1 MKNIVK
7 ILLVLPLALLSACT
21 KTGGKLYE
29 GQLQHLDIKLDYP
42 GGYEAFARQGVDVK
56 LEEINN
62 LVTYFTRTDAKGC
75 ASVQLPSGLY
85 RISVSDRVDND
96 IFNGTLDRFVLD
108 GRKTSANLA
117 LVYSKAGTLLIK
129 EIYCGGCK
137 KLPEV
142 GDYQADQYIMIH
154 NNDVQ
159 TQYLDSLCF
168 GTLAPYNSNAS
179 NPWGGIAQSAPV
191 IQALWQFGGRGDSF
205 PLKPGEDAVLC
216 LRGAI
221 DHTVQYPLSV
231 DLNREGYFVCYNN
244 TYFTNPAYHP
254 VPGSNISLDRYL
266 DVVVKVG
273 QANAYTFSINSPT
286 VIIFRPQGM
295 SVREFVAA
303 EGSITPVPGSSA
315 DRVVMV
321 PWEWIIDGVEVFNG
335 STTSNAKRIRS
346 DVDAGFVTLSETFMG
361 HSVMRHKDQEMSDVN
376 GFEVLKDSNNSSA
389 DFYERETA
397 SLHHDKE

>member
-1 MKNIVK
+1 MSA
-7 ILLVLPLALLSACT
+7 LLLSACAGT
-21 KTGGKLYE
+21 DGGLYD
-29 GQLQHLDIKLDYP
+29 GQLQQLVVTLDYP
-42 GGYEAFARQGVDVK
+42 GGYESYAREGVDVK
-56 LEEINN
+56 FEEINN
-62 LVTYFTRTDAKGC
+62 LVTYFAHTDSKGR
-75 ASVQLPSGLY
+75 ASVNIPSGLY
-85 RISVSDRVDND
+85 RISVSDRVGND
-96 IFNGTLDRFVLD
+96 IFNGTLDRFILD
-108 GRKTSANLA
+108 GSRVAASVGLI
-117 LVYSKAGTLLIK
+117 YSKAGSLLIK

-137 KLPEV
+137 KFPEI
-142 GDYQADQYIMIH
+142 GDYQADQYVIIH

-295 SVREFVAA
+295 SAREFVAA

-361 HSVMRHKDQEMSDVN
+361 HSVMRHKDQEMSDIN